1 VTRSASLC
9 NFCIFSAAIS
19 RRHEGDGQGLN
30 YNPVKTLNDQR
41 EEIMSRKFKSR
52 KWEPLSGNFV
62 AMPHFVM
69 ESPDY
74 LSLTGSSVRL
84 LLDIAKQY
92 NGKNNGKL
100 LTSMAFMKTRGW
112 KSSDT
117 LTRAIRELDQAG
129 FIHQTVKGH
138 RPNRA
143 SWWALTWRSL
153 DPDSRFDPGA
163 HAAFKKFSFQHQPL
177 QPKNTGLTPKT

>member
-1 VTRSASLC
+1 
-9 NFCIFSAAIS
+9 
-19 RRHEGDGQGLN
+19 
-30 YNPVKTLNDQR
+30 
-41 EEIMSRKFKSR
+41 MSRKPKSR
-52 KWEPLSGNFV
+52 KWEPILGNFI
-62 AMPHFVM
+62 AIPHSVM

-74 LSLTGSSVRL
+74 LSLTGSAVRL
-84 LLDIAKQY
+84 LLDIAMQY
-92 NGKNNGKL
+92 NGENNGKL

-129 FIHQTVKGH
+129 FIHQTVKGY

-153 DPDSRFDPGA
+153 GPDRRFDPGA
-163 HAAFKKFSFQHQPL
+163 HATFKKFSFQRPPL
-177 QPKNTGLTPKT
+177 QTGKSGLTPKT